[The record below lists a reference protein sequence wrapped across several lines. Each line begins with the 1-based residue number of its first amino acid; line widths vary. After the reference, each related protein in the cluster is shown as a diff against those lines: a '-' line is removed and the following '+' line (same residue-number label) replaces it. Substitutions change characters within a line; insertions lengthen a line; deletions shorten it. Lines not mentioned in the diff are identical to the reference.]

1 MYIVVGLGNPGLE
14 YEKTRHNVGYMSATF
29 IADDNGIALR
39 NEERKAIVGKGVIS
53 GAKSMIALP
62 ITYMN
67 LSGDAVVS
75 LVNFYKID
83 VTSEL
88 IIIYDDIDLE
98 TGKLRIRKKGSAGTH
113 NGMKDIIKKLGTNE
127 FIRVRVG
134 VGHKPDGWNLADF
147 VLSKFN
153 KDEVPTMEMAVRD
166 VNDAVKFIISDGA
179 DAAMNKY
186 N

>member
-1 MYIVVGLGNPGLE
+1 M
-14 YEKTRHNVGYMSATF
+14 R
-29 IADDNGIALR
+29 
-39 NEERKAIVGKGVIS
+39 
-53 GAKSMIALP
+53 
-62 ITYMN
+62 
-67 LSGDAVVS
+67 
-75 LVNFYKID
+75 
-83 VTSEL
+83 
-88 IIIYDDIDLE
+88 
-98 TGKLRIRKKGSAGTH
+98 
-113 NGMKDIIKKLGTNE
+113 DIIKKLGTNE

-166 VNDAVKFIISDGA
+166 VNDAVKLIISDGA